1 MALKFKVRADGI
13 DAVQSSVASACSRAE
28 HILAVQMEKD
38 TAPFVPAL
46 MGSLMIRTRVDGG
59 TIVYPGPYAR
69 FLYGGKVMV
78 YPPTGSTF
86 APLGE
91 SKVLTS
97 RDLNFNRSMH
107 PQAQAQWFEASKAQ
121 NLQKWIRVADMA
133 VKKFGKD

>member
-1 MALKFKVRADGI
+1 
-13 DAVQSSVASACSRAE
+13 
-28 HILAVQMEKD
+28 MEKD